1 MEEDQQEQVQVQVQ
15 RDQVELVVVEM
26 VLMVQDLL
34 QVIQEE
40 QEQ

>member
-1 MEEDQQEQVQVQVQ
+1 QQEQVQVQVQ
-15 RDQVELVVVEM
+15 QDQVDLVVVEM